1 MESIFMTKLAL
12 IHKKV
17 VEISLNNSRNYITER
32 NKILYKPILSE
43 KIKLKKNELTNSLQF
58 NNFIKNIHMQNNIL
72 NNKKKSFSLDLNE
85 NNKLNNKKSEMKD
98 INYLSINLNN

>member
-43 KIKLKKNELTNSLQF
+43 KIKLKKNVF
-58 NNFIKNIHMQNNIL
+58 H
-72 NNKKKSFSLDLNE
+72 
-85 NNKLNNKKSEMKD
+85 
-98 INYLSINLNN
+98 